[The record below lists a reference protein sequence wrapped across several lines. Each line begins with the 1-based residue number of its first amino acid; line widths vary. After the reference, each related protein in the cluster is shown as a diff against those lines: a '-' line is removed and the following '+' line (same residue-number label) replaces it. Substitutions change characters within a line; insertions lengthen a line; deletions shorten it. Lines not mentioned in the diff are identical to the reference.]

1 MKNKT
6 LILAAAATLALSA
19 GVANAEATNYVPM
32 YVQHGVMTTEAATRA
47 EFGLASGYWQPQ
59 QTPSGGVT
67 VHVMSNRSTI
77 SEFPPSESNG

>member
-1 MKNKT
+1 MNKT
-6 LILAAAATLALSA
+6 MFLAAATALALSA

-47 EFGLASGYWQPQ
+47 ELGLPSGNWQSE
-59 QTPSGGVT
+59 QTPSGHVT
-67 VHVMSNRSTI
+67 VHVTSNRSTI